1 MWQKPSGWL
10 SLAIISMVFQSFLQ
24 GGHLKGALFAR
35 CNIWCLLKTD
45 EHGYEGAAP
54 PSMYWRS
61 QVQSLQRCKEGAC
74 GPLDRFLRDKG
85 FPRGTYIRHPR
96 RRLHNPRCGHQ
107 RLGIKEVK
115 WRGWDFPGE
124 AAGGGTSSHSAD
136 QETEAQREHWP
147 DEMCTGM
154 QDGGLGLDLVPG
166 HHPA

>member
-1 MWQKPSGWL
+1 M
-10 SLAIISMVFQSFLQ
+10 ISMVFQSFLQ

-115 WRGWDFPGE
+115 YELSVGPTLVDHPQSQPLPLS
-124 AAGGGTSSHSAD
+124 GTSVLGQLMYYFTNIQPTYRPAIHS
-136 QETEAQREHWP
+136 P
-147 DEMCTGM
+147 D
-154 QDGGLGLDLVPG
+154 
-166 HHPA
+166 